1 MQTLTR
7 DCRAPC
13 TQCSWRRKGFAGVS
27 SCLESVALGPEADA
41 RIRDVGVARPDNIA
55 VHQSCGCRPPTLPF
69 SLRSGRQIRLM
80 TNSHKSQSEKLGQ
93 VCVLS
98 MVVVVTLFNC
108 ALFVTSG
115 W

>member
-1 MQTLTR
+1 
-7 DCRAPC
+7 
-13 TQCSWRRKGFAGVS
+13 
-27 SCLESVALGPEADA
+27 
-41 RIRDVGVARPDNIA
+41 
-55 VHQSCGCRPPTLPF
+55 
-69 SLRSGRQIRLM
+69 M